1 MSEKISTV
9 EFPIPY
15 KRAGNVITQQN
26 VSFDFFREAGYYKL
40 IPLLSKEELLVANLP
55 EELLFEIRDGKP
67 VSLRGKKDGNFHV
80 IEDAVKLLKK
90 NHLL

>member
-26 VSFDFFREAGYYKL
+26 VSFDFFKEEDHYRL

-80 IEDAVKLLKK
+80 IEDAIKLLKK